1 MIRDVI
7 ACYIAGYKTI
17 EISSHQLTAMQKR
30 DLHTIVN
37 KLIGPEIL
45 EETINKVVIH
55 DLLSEEVLP
64 ADRAL
69 KRMKNVARSMIQDA
83 LSSLIKRNKEL
94 AMDVIQR
101 DDDVDRLNLLI
112 ARQFNDILRSG
123 SIKQEIQS
131 PISAVNY
138 MQAATNLER
147 MADHASKIAEMSSL
161 DDCELP
167 AEMTEELS
175 RLGSIFTTLID
186 DSISVVLKPDNE
198 KANQLIDKYKPQP
211 QAAFSYDFYDSNIA
225 NAQYLYLIARHFP
238 ERLSDVGDKLITPLI
253 AAINS
258 DEINTLLS
266 AYTSLALS
274 AYVPADQKSGDTGFS
289 ISELV
294 SNQTKTLLAI
304 KETYGKVSVDENATA
319 VQFNNPNK
327 LSYFYQLTQAGFDKT
342 PPAAPL
348 QKGLEIYREYRDL
361 KGNVINT
368 TTLGT
373 EIEVHI
379 QARALDNRYIS
390 NTAIVDLLPG
400 GFEVVRDSVKAE
412 YLSYIDIREDRVIFF
427 GGLDDTAKQIV
438 YRIKAINTGTYTAP
452 PIYLESMYDP
462 NVKAYSAA
470 GEMTVTN

>member
-1 MIRDVI
+1 METRKVQKTGKSTLIVSLPKKWANENAILSGSLLFISQNQNGDLLLSSDKSEPDQIVKLDIGSKCGAPLIRDVI

-123 SIKQEIQS
+123 SIKQETHS
-131 PISAVNY
+131 PISAFNY

-161 DDCELP
+161 NDYELP

-175 RLGSIFTTLID
+175 RLSSIFTTLID

-198 KANQLIDKYKPQP
+198 KANQLIDKTKEIKKQSMIMTSSFWEKDDDEMLIRLVV
-211 QAAFSYDFYDSNIA
+211 ASSMERMLDHIINIA
-225 NAQYLYLIARHFP
+225 ELSINLHNAVL
-238 ERLSDVGDKLITPLI
+238 
-253 AAINS
+253 
-258 DEINTLLS
+258 
-266 AYTSLALS
+266 
-274 AYVPADQKSGDTGFS
+274 
-289 ISELV
+289 
-294 SNQTKTLLAI
+294 
-304 KETYGKVSVDENATA
+304 EN
-319 VQFNNPNK
+319 
-327 LSYFYQLTQAGFDKT
+327 
-342 PPAAPL
+342 
-348 QKGLEIYREYRDL
+348 
-361 KGNVINT
+361 
-368 TTLGT
+368 
-373 EIEVHI
+373 
-379 QARALDNRYIS
+379 
-390 NTAIVDLLPG
+390 
-400 GFEVVRDSVKAE
+400 
-412 YLSYIDIREDRVIFF
+412 
-427 GGLDDTAKQIV
+427 
-438 YRIKAINTGTYTAP
+438 
-452 PIYLESMYDP
+452 
-462 NVKAYSAA
+462 
-470 GEMTVTN
+470 